1 MTVPAG
7 GQLLPASWGVH
18 RPPPSGV
25 TWPAVTDPGLVLGGV
40 LTVWVLVLEAGI
52 PTKVSWVLLA
62 LCCAALLLTLSRNAT
77 RMRWSAPALLLL
89 AVGACSTLSAA
100 RHGDLIDA
108 LEGVGGTVL
117 LVGCAL
123 LAANCRRAEIDRL
136 VVVVVVLALAECAL
150 AAASA
155 FLGVPAP
162 WGYLGRAGS
171 LFGVNELVPALGG
184 RATGTLGHP
193 IPLGMLEAVGAL
205 LALFAARRWS
215 WALRAPVAAVCGGG
229 VLLSGS
235 RSAAIVLVVAVAY
248 GLLRPG
254 TSRAGTLGQVVVLV
268 AGAVAVLTVDVSDLP
283 QLSSLVGTGSLDHR
297 LGALQSIDD
306 LSGRPTVEAL
316 FGSGSGALSSLFT
329 EGLLQTDG
337 FTAVDNQLVTTFAL
351 AGVVGVACL
360 VGAVLVGLLLGDRT
374 TRPAAVAAVL
384 MFFSFDVLQWE
395 SSAVLAVVLLS
406 LGVVRRTGAGA
417 DADEPGAGTALPDP
431 RRPV

>member
-1 MTVPAG
+1 
-7 GQLLPASWGVH
+7 
-18 RPPPSGV
+18 
-25 TWPAVTDPGLVLGGV
+25 
-40 LTVWVLVLEAGI
+40 
-52 PTKVSWVLLA
+52 
-62 LCCAALLLTLSRNAT
+62 
-77 RMRWSAPALLLL
+77 
-89 AVGACSTLSAA
+89 
-100 RHGDLIDA
+100 
-108 LEGVGGTVL
+108 
-117 LVGCAL
+117 
-123 LAANCRRAEIDRL
+123 
-136 VVVVVVLALAECAL
+136 
-150 AAASA
+150 
-155 FLGVPAP
+155 
-162 WGYLGRAGS
+162 
-171 LFGVNELVPALGG
+171 
-184 RATGTLGHP
+184 
-193 IPLGMLEAVGAL
+193 MLEAVGAL

-215 WALRAPVAAVCGGG
+215 WALRAPVAAVCVGG

-283 QLSSLVGTGSLDHR
+283 QLSSLAGTGSLDHR

-351 AGVVGVACL
+351 AGVVGVTCL

-406 LGVVRRTGAGA
+406 LGVVQRTGAGA
-417 DADEPGAGTALPDP
+417 DADEPGAVTALPDP